1 MPSEEFHRIMAD
13 LREREKRLYDNLAA
27 LEGEGRAVV
36 RDHRELLVAIENDQ
50 GPTHPPQHPVAEALN
65 AFHSTQFVEPPAVA
79 SGAEVQPVEDEDSL
93 FIPGESGES
102 RRVSGNAEE
111 SLFISESAEDALP
124 SPQHAK
130 NSLSVPE
137 DTRIEEPT
145 ADPRPRPKRRVT
157 FSDAPDTIFG
167 AMSPFANFG
176 SGDAANTD
184 ELLPVQSP
192 SGDAHINDNE
202 PVYIGNR
209 HAVKRARHFFRTS
222 TLMPS
227 SGLTPTVT
235 QHDHVNATQESLPP
249 PVTSDDTNMS
259 FEEPVYNGIRRPSK
273 RVRHFSRTSTLMPC
287 PAFATIA
294 SEDDHV
300 NAARESPTLPINAHD
315 TMMGFD
321 QPIYAG
327 NRRPVKRVGH
337 SSRTSILMHNTGFT
351 PNLPDNKPA
360 SDPQSFVGTYDH
372 QDLVKDYNVQNLAG
386 IYNPQDF
393 DNNYNAQDFAGSYNP
408 PDYTSN
414 YDPNIPAGGLVQPWQ
429 GEQYNDMTA
438 ESKLPDH
445 GNSHFVCPYPDCGKL
460 YVDSVD
466 VEQHLKHH
474 HPDWALIKD
483 AVTASDSM

>member
-27 LEGEGRAVV
+27 LEEEGRAVV

-50 GPTHPPQHPVAEALN
+50 GPTRPPQHPVTEALN
-65 AFHSTQFVEPPAVA
+65 AFHSTQIVEPPAVA
-79 SGAEVQPVEDEDSL
+79 SGAEAQPVQDEDSL

-167 AMSPFANFG
+167 AMSPSANFG

-184 ELLPVQSP
+184 EPLPVQSP
-192 SGDAHINDNE
+192 AGDAQIGDNE
-202 PVYIGNR
+202 PVNTGCTP
-209 HAVKRARHFFRTS
+209 AVTK
-222 TLMPS
+222 
-227 SGLTPTVT
+227 
-235 QHDHVNATQESLPP
+235 HDHVKATQESLRP

-259 FEEPVYNGIRRPSK
+259 FEEPVYN
-273 RVRHFSRTSTLMPC
+273 
-287 PAFATIA
+287 AFATIA

-300 NAARESPTLPINAHD
+300 NAARESPTLPINADD
-315 TMMGFD
+315 TMTGFD

-351 PNLPDNKPA
+351 SILPENKPA
-360 SDPQSFVGTYDH
+360 SDPQGLTSTYNH
-372 QDLVKDYNVQNLAG
+372 QNLVKNYNAQNLAG
-386 IYNPQDF
+386 TFNPQDF
-393 DNNYNAQDFAGSYNP
+393 NNNYNSQHLGDTYDPQDYI
-408 PDYTSN
+408 SN
-414 YDPNIPAGGLVQPWQ
+414 YDPHIPADRPIEPWQ

-445 GNSHFVCPYPDCGKL
+445 VDSHFVCPYPDCGKL
-460 YVDSVD
+460 YVNSVD

-483 AVTASDSM
+483 AVNAPDTSKVLDFPKN